1 MGAVADKGIP
11 DTGADRDLVDSGA
24 DNVLMDAFADENLP
38 DTGAD
43 MDLVDAGADKGLV
56 NAGAGKD
63 LRVRILLFY
72 LHTTVVMRSSQT
84 LRVYSIRFVVI
95 FVITH
100 RQI

>member
-1 MGAVADKGIP
+1 V
-11 DTGADRDLVDSGA
+11 
-24 DNVLMDAFADENLP
+24 DAFADKDLP
-38 DTGAD
+38 DAGAD
-43 MDLVDAGADKGLV
+43 KDQPDTYVDKDLVDAGADKGLV